1 MNAPQGSNPAQD
13 LAAALSELARLR
25 KSKKAPGHRMAREVL
40 VPLGEILLEGTTE
53 GLDATL
59 GEIARLTEDC
69 TEEWAK
75 AVDAELR
82 MAAEEHCASV
92 DPRFLEHPRYDF
104 AYTVSAR
111 ERLEARLR
119 AIELLGLL
127 VPEDLL
133 DRVGK
138 ADEVLEPFLER
149 ADRARRDG

>member
-1 MNAPQGSNPAQD
+1 MNASQGNNPAQE
-13 LAAALSELARLR
+13 LAAALSEFALLR
-25 KSKKAPGHRMAREVL
+25 KNKKAPGHRMARAVL

-69 TEEWAK
+69 SEEWAK

-92 DPRFLEHPRYDF
+92 DPRYLEHPRYDF